1 MLTCH
6 LIDLCLH
13 PAAHPQSP
21 TAKCLDPV
29 SIPSRGRTLSARV
42 FSKIAPPICKRALS
56 KPIAQSR
63 VLLVSN
69 RFSRTIRER
78 TPMYL

>member
-1 MLTCH
+1 MFTCH
-6 LIDLCLH
+6 LMGLCPH
-13 PAAHPQSP
+13 SAAGPQASN
-21 TAKCLDPV
+21 AKCLGPV

-42 FSKIAPPICKRALS
+42 FSEIAPPVCKRALS

-69 RFSRTIRER
+69 RFSRTIR
-78 TPMYL
+78 